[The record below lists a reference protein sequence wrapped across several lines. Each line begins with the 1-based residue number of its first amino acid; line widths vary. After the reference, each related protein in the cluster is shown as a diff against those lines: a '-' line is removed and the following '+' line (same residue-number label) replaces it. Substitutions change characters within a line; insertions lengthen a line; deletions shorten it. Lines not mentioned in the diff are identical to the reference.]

1 MKNRNLTLVFTVVV
15 FTLICIQGW
24 STNYSNPT
32 DTIKFFK
39 SINVKRANKLNQEN
53 TGNSNFIVLD
63 VRSNNDY
70 KNDHLANAI
79 NIDFKSDDF
88 TEKLKQLDRD
98 KTYLVYCYGGVRSKK
113 TMEQMEILHF
123 TKIYNVKGGMMKW
136 KVKGLPVVKE

>member
-1 MKNRNLTLVFTVVV
+1 MKNRNLTLTFAVAVFM
-15 FTLICIQGW
+15 LIYIQGW
-24 STNYSNPT
+24 SVNYSNPT
-32 DTIKFFK
+32 DTIKIFK

-88 TEKLKQLDRD
+88 IEKLKKLDRD

-113 TMEQMEILHF
+113 TMEQMEKLHF
-123 TKIYNVKGGMMKW
+123 TKVYNVKGGMMKW
-136 KVKGLPVVKE
+136 KVKGLPVVKD